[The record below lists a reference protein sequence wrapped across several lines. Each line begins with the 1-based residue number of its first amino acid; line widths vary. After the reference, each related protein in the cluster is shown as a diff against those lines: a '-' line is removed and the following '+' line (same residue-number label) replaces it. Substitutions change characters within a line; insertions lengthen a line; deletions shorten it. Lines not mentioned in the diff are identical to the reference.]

1 MDYNENKRTPVAYFI
16 YLYYFCRAFVLN
28 AKSTNTH
35 FMLNA
40 KSTNDKFIL
49 FLTTNRY

>member
-1 MDYNENKRTPVAYFI
+1 MDYNENKQTPVAYFI
-16 YLYYFCRAFVLN
+16 YSYYFCRAFV
-28 AKSTNTH
+28 
-35 FMLNA
+35 LNA